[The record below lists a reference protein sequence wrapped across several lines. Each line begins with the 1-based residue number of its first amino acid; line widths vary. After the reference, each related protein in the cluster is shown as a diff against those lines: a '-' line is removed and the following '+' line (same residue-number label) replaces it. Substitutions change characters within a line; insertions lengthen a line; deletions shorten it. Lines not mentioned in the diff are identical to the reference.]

1 MSGFRMSINTD
12 EILRKLDLL
21 GKEVFSKENV
31 GAAALKG
38 TDVMQAT
45 VQQLASF
52 SKTIPAAIKSERS
65 KYITQRAFVA
75 GDIKRAPHIYL
86 VERGTTKIA
95 PRGFFRIGV
104 RVSRPAARLAMKNY
118 LAGIYGRFMRTKGG
132 RRSTAR
138 PNMPPPFTRVGG

>member
-1 MSGFRMSINTD
+1 MSGLRMSINTD
-12 EILRKLDLL
+12 EILKKLDLL

-38 TDVMQAT
+38 TDVMQRT

-65 KYITQRAFVA
+65 RYITQRAFVA

-86 VERGTTKIA
+86 VEHGTTKMA
-95 PRGFFRIGV
+95 PRGFFRVGV
-104 RVSRPAARLAMKNY
+104 RISRPAARLAMKTY
-118 LAGIYGRFMRTKGG
+118 LAGLYGKFMRTKGG
-132 RRSTAR
+132 RMSTAR
-138 PNMPPPFTRVGG
+138 TNIPPSFTKVGG